1 MQVNI
6 SLLVGPSF
14 ESDIVSE
21 GSHLGLGHKAGPGS
35 HPQAPSRCGNEG
47 HLVWT
52 LSETMKTQDYLSCE
66 CGSDVGSFNHMYFG
80 HGFTSQGKCR
90 GDMFV
95 SLFCNFPTGPNLLSY
110 CKILPTAHI
119 YP

>member
-1 MQVNI
+1 MREHINI

-35 HPQAPSRCGNEG
+35 HPQAPGRCGNEG

-52 LSETMKTQDYLSCE
+52 LSETRKEDPRLFIVCHVNVDLMWAASITCTF
-66 CGSDVGSFNHMYFG
+66 V
-80 HGFTSQGKCR
+80 T
-90 GDMFV
+90 V
-95 SLFCNFPTGPNLLSY
+95 SLHKG
-110 CKILPTAHI
+110 
-119 YP
+119 

>member
-52 LSETMKTQDYLSCE
+52 FSETMKTQDHLSCE
-66 CGSDVGSFNHMYFG
+66 CGSGSDVGSFNHMYFR
-80 HGFTSQGKCR
+80 HGFTSQGKCHM
-90 GDMFV
+90 DLNESTSIPSIQKF
-95 SLFCNFPTGPNLLSY
+95 T
-110 CKILPTAHI
+110 I
-119 YP
+119 